1 MKRVMIVTNS
11 LSGGGAERSMNLLS
25 NELTK
30 RGWPVLLVPINSGT
44 QDQVVPECDVI
55 PLERKWNGSF
65 VNTIAALWNFNK
77 VVSSWHPDVIVLNC
91 DLPELFGAALFGK
104 HNLVA
109 LEHTSKPW
117 GQRKFLGKIVRR
129 VLRLRKTTWAAVST
143 HLSIWPTSEKPHAVL
158 QNSVL
163 LPKESK
169 TQVGE
174 SEIKRL
180 IFIGRLSREKRPELA
195 FEIAKITNLELVI
208 IGDGFMKEDL
218 EKKASHESIKATFLG
233 WVEDPW
239 SEIQLGDLLLVT
251 SSFEGDGLIVI
262 EGLAHG
268 IPMLLADISDLRRF
282 DFPEKHYCN
291 TAEDFINRT
300 RKYGNK
306 LGQLTVGSDIAS
318 LILGSRVIG
327 KVGDEWIKL
336 LETAS

>member
-30 RGWPVLLVPINSGT
+30 SGWPVSLVPINSGT
-44 QDQVVPECDVI
+44 PDQVVPECEVI
-55 PLERKWNGSF
+55 QLERKWNGSLM
-65 VNTIAALWNFNK
+65 NTIAALWKFNK
-77 VVSSWHPDVIVLNC
+77 VVSSWHPDIIVLNC
-91 DLPELFGAALFGK
+91 DLPELFGATLFGK

-117 GQRKFLGKIVRR
+117 GQRKLLGKFVRR
-129 VLRLRKTTWAAVST
+129 ILKLRKTTWAAVST
-143 HLSIWPTSEKPHAVL
+143 HLTIWPSREKPVAVL

-163 LPKESK
+163 LSKEKK
-169 TQVGE
+169 TRITD

-180 IFIGRLSREKRPELA
+180 VFIGRLSREKRPELTLK
-195 FEIAKITNLELVI
+195 IAKLANLELII

-218 EKKASHESIKATFLG
+218 EKKARHESIRATFLG
-233 WVEDPW
+233 WIEDPW
-239 SEIQLGDLLLVT
+239 SEIQPGDLLIVT

-282 DFPEKHYCN
+282 DFPERN
-291 TAEDFINRT
+291 
-300 RKYGNK
+300 YGKDLDSFVALCENYRNK
-306 LGQLTVGSDIAS
+306 LHDLCVPREIAASILENRSIKIVGAS
-318 LILGSRVIG
+318 WENFLNQR
-327 KVGDEWIKL
+327 
-336 LETAS
+336 

>member
-91 DLPELFGAALFGK
+91 DLPELFGATLFGK
-104 HNLVA
+104 HNLIA

-117 GQRKFLGKIVRR
+117 GQRKILGKIVRR

-143 HLSIWPTSEKPHAVL
+143 HLSIWPTSEKPLAVL

-163 LPKESK
+163 FPKEIK

-195 FEIAKITNLELVI
+195 FEIAKIANLELVI
-208 IGDGFMKEDL
+208 IGEGFMEEDL
-218 EKKASHESIKATFLG
+218 KKKAGHESIVVTFLG

-239 SEIQLGDLLLVT
+239 SEVKLGDLLLVT
-251 SSFEGDGLIVI
+251 SSFEGDGLIVV
-262 EGLAHG
+262 EGLAHSV
-268 IPMLLADISDLRRF
+268 PMLLSDISDLRRF
-282 DFPEKHYCN
+282 NFPERNYGKDLNGFVAQCENFRHKLH
-291 TAEDFINRT
+291 ELQVPEEISNRILEG
-300 RKYGNK
+300 RSIDI
-306 LGQLTVGSDIAS
+306 VGTSWES
-318 LILGSRVIG
+318 FLKKS
-327 KVGDEWIKL
+327 
-336 LETAS
+336 